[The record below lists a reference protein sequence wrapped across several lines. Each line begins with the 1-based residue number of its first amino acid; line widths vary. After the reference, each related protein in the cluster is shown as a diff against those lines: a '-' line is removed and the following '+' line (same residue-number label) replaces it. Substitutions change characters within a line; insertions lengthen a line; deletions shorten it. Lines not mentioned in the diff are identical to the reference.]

1 MKKSNS
7 EILKKVKNVINE
19 KRTKI
24 TNTVSEKPLELEGSL
39 DKEIKSW
46 IEENAEKI
54 ARKIIH
60 EEVKKI
66 FK

>member
-24 TNTVSEKPLELEGSL
+24 TNADSEKPLEVQGSL